1 MIKPPRL
8 KKRIEFVSVAQS
20 QNSFKTATLVLQM
33 HSRSTHSKKQVE
45 LPLVRVGYTAS
56 RRVGGAVQRNRARRR
71 LREVAKLVVPQF
83 DLRHHDLVV
92 IARPSTVTA
101 PFAAL
106 LRDLTYSIK
115 HCLKHYDH

>member
-20 QNSFKTATLVLQM
+20 QNSFKAATLVLQVL
-33 HSRSTHSKKQVE
+33 SRSTHNKNQVE
-45 LPLVRVGYTAS
+45 LPPVRVGFTAS

-71 LREVAKLVVPQF
+71 LREAVKLVVPQF

-92 IARPSTVTA
+92 IARRSTVTA
-101 PFAAL
+101 PYSAI

-115 HCLKHYDH
+115 HCLKRYDH